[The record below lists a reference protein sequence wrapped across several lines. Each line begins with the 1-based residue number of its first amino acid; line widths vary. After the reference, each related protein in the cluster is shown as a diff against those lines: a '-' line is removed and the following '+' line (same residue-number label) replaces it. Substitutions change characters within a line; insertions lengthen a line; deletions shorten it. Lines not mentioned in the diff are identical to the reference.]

1 MLEWFFA
8 EDKGYYEN
16 IQEIKEGK
24 YSLST
29 YDHVIV
35 MPSYEEIKDSL
46 CESKRTAFLSPIL
59 PPLDFSNV
67 IIVTKLKNLKGVLT
81 TQEDALNI
89 SISDSLENKL
99 GLKTIQ
105 PKLTFKNLGGAHMF
119 KDWSSR
125 VDVAK
130 RKGILPKPVFFLG
143 VPGVGKTFSV
153 QCYAGEKKVPMLE
166 LNIELI
172 LEKPNPIS
180 VINNIFEYLDD
191 TGIECILLMDEIEQM
206 LASKPMLGQLLTILS
221 NLNTPEGYRLNG
233 VLFATS
239 NNVRDLVYNFP
250 QFFRHG
256 RWSEKFFN
264 NYPSKE
270 EAIAVMKIY
279 AKKFNVDIEDFMIE
293 KTYVLANQYYK
304 KYNLAEKRS
313 VYAQSEI
320 AYLFEKFAAYD
331 EVTSEVLFKEIK
343 GVDPLQVTAQ
353 QSIQK
358 LIADSNSNKFK
369 EM

>member
-1 MLEWFFA
+1 MLEWFVA
-8 EDKGYYEN
+8 EDKIYYEN
-16 IQEIKEGK
+16 TDKLMNQEYSEVKYEEIMVLPTHQEIKK
-24 YSLST
+24 ALLSKKA
-29 YDHVIV
+29 I
-35 MPSYEEIKDSL
+35 
-46 CESKRTAFLSPIL
+46 AFLSPVL
-59 PPLDFSNV
+59 PPIEFNNMV
-67 IIVTKLKNLKGVLT
+67 IVRKLKNAQGVLT
-81 TQEDALNI
+81 TQEHKVGIGIAE
-89 SISDSLENKL
+89 SLESKL
-99 GLKTIQ
+99 GLKTIE
-105 PKLTFKNLGGAHMF
+105 PKLTFANLGGANTF
-119 KDWSSR
+119 KAWSKR
-125 VDVAK
+125 VDIAK
-130 RKGILPKPVFFLG
+130 EKGVLPKPIFFLG

-153 QCYAGEKKVPMLE
+153 QCYAGEKKLPMME

-180 VINNIFEYLDD
+180 VINSIFEYFDT

-206 LASKPMLGQLLTILS
+206 LDSKAMLGQMLTILS

-239 NNVRDLVYNFP
+239 NNVKDLVYNFP

-270 EAIAVMKIY
+270 EALAVMRLY
-279 AKKFNVDIEDFMIE
+279 ASKFKVNIDDSMIE
-293 KTYVLANQYYK
+293 KAYILSNQYYK
-304 KYNLAEKRS
+304 KYNLEERRS

-320 AYLFEKFAAYD
+320 AYLFEKLTAYHEVNDKVLMD
-331 EVTSEVLFKEIK
+331 EIRS
-343 GVDPLQVTAQ
+343 VDPLQVTAQ

-358 LIADSNSNKFK
+358 LIADSRSNKFK